1 MLEQED
7 VMQIGNEVAPKV
19 EEEYYFTVLWEGINY
34 RFKTLND
41 AEHFLF
47 TQQNDCE
54 QFND

>member
-1 MLEQED
+1 
-7 VMQIGNEVAPKV
+7 MQIGNEVAPKV